1 MDSKVFTQHD
11 KVDWKAIGLK
21 SGLEI
26 HQQLLTERKLFCR
39 CPAGRYN
46 DRVDAKVLR
55 HMRPTLSELG
65 EYDGTALMEFKT
77 KKNIIYMME
86 RGTVCTYEMD
96 DTPPFEMNRE
106 AIDIGLEIALALGC
120 KIVGEIHVIRKQYL
134 DGSIPT
140 GFQRT
145 AILGVDGEIPF
156 RGRKIGVIQLSVE
169 EDSCREVSDVGHDI
183 TFRTDRLSMPLV
195 EVVTHPHMV
204 TPEEVAAVTKFLG
217 RIMRS
222 THRVRRGAGASREDV
237 NVSATGGTRIEIKGV
252 PSISFIPALVGNEA
266 LRQRS
271 LLELRDELAAAGMTA
286 DGLKHQSF
294 DMAHLFKETRSG
306 AIADALSRGHV
317 VKAVRIDGMRRAMTQ
332 PVGPSWSFAEEIAGR
347 VRVIACLDEPPV
359 IIHQNNYLAAG
370 VSGEEW
376 RAVRRRLRA
385 KADDAVILVR
395 GPLADVECALREI
408 VDRARELFGGV
419 PSETRQVRRD
429 GGTDFERILPGPDR
443 MYPDTDSAPIPVP
456 ESWLTE
462 IKGRMGPPIW
472 EIDARLESLGLPPDV
487 VDKLGISTMLPVF
500 DRAVARGVRP
510 IAAGALLTRVWRGL
524 KRRGHAVAAIPP
536 QALDD
541 LFAATAEGLITADA
555 LPALLGDL
563 AHEPGASVRALIERR
578 KIVKIPPAGLAARL
592 DALLA
597 KAPAPRAADKAA
609 RVRYYMG
616 AVMPSLLGSI
626 TGAAVGAAVAAAVES
641 GR

>member
-1 MDSKVFTQHD
+1 MDSKVFFRHD
-11 KVDWKAIGLK
+11 NIDWKTIGLK

-26 HQQLLTERKLFCR
+26 HQQLQTDLKLFCH
-39 CPAGRYN
+39 CPAGRYSEK
-46 DRVDAKVLR
+46 VDAKVLR

-96 DTPPFEMNRE
+96 DTPPFVMNRE

-145 AILGVDGEIPF
+145 AILGVDGEVPF
-156 RGRKIGVIQLSVE
+156 RGRKIGIIQLSVE
-169 EDSCREVSDVGHDI
+169 EDSCREVSDIGHDI

-252 PSISFIPALVGNEA
+252 PSISLIPALVGNEA

-271 LLELRDELAAAGMTA
+271 LLELRDELLAAGMSA
-286 DGLKHQSF
+286 EGLRHQSF
-294 DMAHLFKETRSG
+294 DMAHLFKETRCG
-306 AIADALSRGHV
+306 AIGGAISRGHA
-317 VKAVRIDGMRRAMTQ
+317 VKAVRIDGMRRAMST
-332 PVGPSWSFAEEIAGR
+332 PVGPNWTMADEIEGR
-347 VRVIACLDEPPV
+347 VRVIACLDEPPIV
-359 IIHQNNYLAAG
+359 IHQGNYASCG

-385 KADDAVILVR
+385 RAEDAVLLVR
-395 GPLADVECALREI
+395 GPLPDVECAIREI

-456 ESWLTE
+456 EAWLTE

-472 EIDARLESLGLPPDV
+472 EIDARLEALGLPPDI
-487 VDKLGISTMLPVF
+487 VDALGISPFLPVF

-510 IAAGALLTRVWRGL
+510 IVAGALLTRVWRGL
-524 KRRGHAVAAIPP
+524 KRRGRAVAAIPP
-536 QALDD
+536 QVLDD
-541 LFAATAEGLITADA
+541 LFAVSVEGRVTADA

-563 AHEPGASVRALIERR
+563 ALEPAAAVRTLLDRR
-578 KIVKIPPAGLAARL
+578 KIARLEDAGLATRL
-592 DALLA
+592 DTLFA
-597 KAPAPRAADKAA
+597 KIPTPKSADKAA

-626 TGAAVGAAVAAAVES
+626 AGAAVHTAIAAAVES

>member
-1 MDSKVFTQHD
+1 MDSKLFTQHE
-11 KVDWKAIGLK
+11 KVDWNAIGLK

-26 HQQLLTERKLFCR
+26 HQQLKTDRKLFCR
-39 CPAGRYN
+39 CPAGHFSEK
-46 DRVDAKVLR
+46 VDAKVLR

-77 KKNIIYMME
+77 KKNIIYLMD
-86 RGTVCTYEMD
+86 RNTVCTYEMD
-96 DTPPFEMNRE
+96 DTPPFEINRD
-106 AIDIGLEIALALGC
+106 AIDIGLEIALALKC

-156 RGRKIGVIQLSVE
+156 RGRKIGIIQLSVE

-204 TPEEVAAVTKFLG
+204 TPEEVATVTKFLG

-266 LRQRS
+266 LRQRA
-271 LLELRDELAAAGMTA
+271 LLELRDELVAAGMTA
-286 DGLKHQSF
+286 EGLRHQVY
-294 DMAHLFKETRSG
+294 DVAHLFKETRC
-306 AIADALSRGHV
+306 AVIAGALSRGHV
-317 VKAVRIDGMRRAMTQ
+317 VKAVRVDGMRRALARQ
-332 PVGPSWSFAEEIAGR
+332 VGPSWTFADEIGGR
-347 VRVIACLDEPPV
+347 VRVIACLDEPP
-359 IIHQNNYLAAG
+359 ILIHQGNLAAAG

-376 RAVRRRLRA
+376 RTVRRRLRA
-385 KADDAVILVR
+385 KAEDAVILVR
-395 GPLADVECALREI
+395 GPVSDVECAIREI
-408 VDRARELFGGV
+408 VDRVRELFAGIPG
-419 PSETRQVRRD
+419 ETRQVRRD

-456 ESWLTE
+456 EAWLTD
-462 IKGRMGPPIW
+462 IKGRMAPPIW
-472 EIDARLESLGLPPDV
+472 ETDARLASLGLPPDV
-487 VDKLGISTMLPVF
+487 VDVLGISPRLPVF
-500 DRAVARGVRP
+500 DHAVARGVRP
-510 IAAGALLTRVWRGL
+510 LVAGALLTRVWRGL
-524 KRRGHAVAAIPP
+524 ERRGNPVTAIDPK
-536 QALDD
+536 ALDD
-541 LFAATAEGLITADA
+541 LFAAAAAGEVTADA
-555 LPALLGDL
+555 LPALLADL
-563 AHEPGASVRALIERR
+563 ALEPGVPVRALLARR
-578 KIVKIPPAGLAARL
+578 EISPLAAAGLAARL
-592 DALLA
+592 DPLLA
-597 KAPAPRAADKAA
+597 KVEAPRTRLPAA

-626 TGAAVGAAVAAAVES
+626 AGAAVHKAIAAAVEN

>member
-1 MDSKVFTQHD
+1 MDSKIFFQHD
-11 KVDWKAIGLK
+11 EVDWKAVGLK

-26 HQQLLTERKLFCR
+26 HQQLKTERKLFCR
-39 CPAGRYN
+39 CPAGHFSEK
-46 DRVDAKVLR
+46 VDAKVLR

-77 KKNIIYMME
+77 KKNIIYLLD
-86 RGTVCTYEMD
+86 RDTVCTYEMD
-96 DTPPFEMNRE
+96 DTPPFEVNRE

-156 RGRKIGVIQLSVE
+156 RGRKIGIIQLSVE
-169 EDSCREVSDVGHDI
+169 EDSCREVTDVGHDI

-195 EVVTHPHMV
+195 EVVTHPHMT

-217 RIMRS
+217 RVMRA

-252 PSISFIPALVGNEA
+252 PSISFIPGLVGNEA

-271 LLELRDELAAAGMTA
+271 LLELRDKLVAAGLDA
-286 DGLKHQSF
+286 QGLKHGALDVS
-294 DMAHLFKETRSG
+294 HLFRETHCG
-306 AIADALSRGHV
+306 AISKALARGHA
-317 VKAVRIDGMRRAMTQ
+317 VKAIRLDGLREAMAW
-332 PVGPSWSFAEEIAGR
+332 PVGPDWTFADEIGGR
-347 VRVIACLDEPPV
+347 IRVIACLDEKPIV
-359 IIHQNNYLAAG
+359 IHQGNSIAAG
-370 VSGEEW
+370 VSGEEL

-385 KADDAVILVR
+385 KAEDAVLLLR
-395 GPLADVECALREI
+395 GPAEDVECALREV
-408 VDRARELFGGV
+408 VDRVRELFAGI

-443 MYPDTDSAPIPVP
+443 MYPDTDSAPIQVP
-456 ESWLTE
+456 EAWLNE
-462 IKGRMGPPIW
+462 IKQRMGPPIW
-472 EIDARLESLGLPPDV
+472 EIDARLAALGLPADIIEV
-487 VDKLGISTMLPVF
+487 LGISPLLPVF
-500 DRAVARGVRP
+500 ERAVAKGLTPLV
-510 IAAGALLTRVWRGL
+510 AGALLTRVMRGL
-524 KRRGHAVAAIPP
+524 KRRGRDVAAIPAA
-536 QALDD
+536 ALDD
-541 LFAATAEGLITADA
+541 LFAAVSERRMTAEA

-563 AHEPGASVRALIERR
+563 AHEPGAPVAAHLERR
-578 KIVKIPPAGLAARL
+578 QIAPVSREALGARL
-592 DALLA
+592 GALLA
-597 KAPAPRAADKAA
+597 AVPAPRSAAADA
-609 RVRYYMG
+609 RIRYYMG
-616 AVMPSLLGSI
+616 AVMPALLGSI
-626 TGAAVGAAVAAAVES
+626 AGAAVREAVAAAVGT

>member
-1 MDSKVFTQHD
+1 MDSKVFLQHD

-26 HQQLLTERKLFCR
+26 HQQLKTEHKLFCR
-39 CPAGRYN
+39 CPAGHFN
-46 DRVDAKVLR
+46 EKVDAKVLR

-145 AILGVDGEIPF
+145 AIVGVDGEIPF
-156 RGRKIGVIQLSVE
+156 RGRRIGIIQLSVE

-204 TPEEVAAVTKFLG
+204 TPEEVAAVTKLLG
-217 RIMRS
+217 RIMRA

-271 LLELRDELAAAGMTA
+271 LLELREELLAAGMSTE
-286 DGLKHQSF
+286 GLRHQSF
-294 DMAHLFKETRSG
+294 DMAHLFKETRCA
-306 AIADALSRGHV
+306 AIADALSRGHT
-317 VKAVRIDGMRRAMTQ
+317 VKAVRIDGMRRALACQ
-332 PVGPSWSFAEEIAGR
+332 VGPAWTFADEIGGR
-347 VRVIACLDEPPV
+347 VRVIACLDVPPIV
-359 IIHQNNYLAAG
+359 IHQNNYLAAG

-385 KADDAVILVR
+385 RAEDAVLLVR
-395 GPLADVECALREI
+395 GPIQDVECAIREI
-408 VDRARELFGGV
+408 VDRMRELYAGV

-456 ESWLTE
+456 EDWLE
-462 IKGRMGPPIW
+462 KIKGRMGPPIW
-472 EIDARLESLGLPPDV
+472 EIDARLAALGLPPDV
-487 VDKLGISTMLPVF
+487 VEVLGISPLLPVF
-500 DRAVARGVRP
+500 DRAVARGLRP
-510 IAAGALLTRVWRGL
+510 LVAGALLTRAWRGL
-524 KRRGHAVAAIPP
+524 KRRGRGVDAIDPR
-536 QALDD
+536 ALDD
-541 LFAATAEGLITADA
+541 LFTASVEGRVTADA

-563 AHEPGASVRALIERR
+563 AAEPGAAVRTLLERR
-578 KIVKIPPAGLAARL
+578 KIAAIPAAGLSARL
-592 DALLA
+592 DQLLA
-597 KAPAPRAADKAA
+597 KIPAPRSAARPA

-626 TGAAVGAAVAAAVES
+626 AGAAVHAAIAAAVES